1 LQDRSVSGAV
11 ALEQYSV
18 QSQRLPERSDGL
30 LEFLVLKVGI
40 GQIAVEDGHVIPD
53 GNGLVVRLDG
63 FAVFFPLVIDRA
75 DIVCSVGISRDT
87 FDGAVV
93 NLQLWSSRRLL
104 MRGKSRFAY

>member
-1 LQDRSVSGAV
+1 MIRRPPRSTLFPYTTLFRSTVLQDRSVSGAV
-11 ALEQYSV
+11 ALEQLRV
-18 QSQRLPERSDGL
+18 QCQRLPERSDGL

-75 DIVCSVGISRDT
+75 DIVCSVGISRVD
-87 FDGAVV
+87 
-93 NLQLWSSRRLL
+93 L
-104 MRGKSRFAY
+104 